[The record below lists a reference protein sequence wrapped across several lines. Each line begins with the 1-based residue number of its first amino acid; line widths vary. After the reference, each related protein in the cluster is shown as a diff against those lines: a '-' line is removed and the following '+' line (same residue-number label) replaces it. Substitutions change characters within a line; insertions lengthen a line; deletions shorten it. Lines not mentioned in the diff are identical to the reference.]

1 MEYLA
6 VVANT
11 SRSAGL
17 KRNETIESAP
27 HVKLF
32 TGSDLQKHIDRKF
45 TNQYAYPCNTNLTE
59 NHNQYHFIYFESD
72 TKDTNIET
80 TCQKPTRSL
89 T

>member
-1 MEYLA
+1 MEHLA

-32 TGSDLQKHIDRKF
+32 TGSDLQKHINRKF
-45 TNQYAYPCNTNLTE
+45 TDQYAYPCTTNLTE
-59 NHNQYHFIYFESD
+59 NHN
-72 TKDTNIET
+72 
-80 TCQKPTRSL
+80 P
-89 T
+89 